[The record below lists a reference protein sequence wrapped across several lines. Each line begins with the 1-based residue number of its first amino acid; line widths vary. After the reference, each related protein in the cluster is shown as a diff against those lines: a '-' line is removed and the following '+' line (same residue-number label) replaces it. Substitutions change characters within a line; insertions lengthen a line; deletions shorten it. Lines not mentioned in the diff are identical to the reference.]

1 MKSSEQ
7 PKKKVPGLQESIIRT
22 AGLCCIVWLSWQAF
36 TAPVLKTGSTN
47 DFKRRLL
54 VPCIMDNDG
63 YLRGQLYGTI
73 QSNLD
78 WHGANMR
85 CDGMQ
90 RPGGQGIRLVFDE
103 HLDEDQPGLLIVIGI
118 ADAILGQS
126 IKELPANIT
135 IINQSNSQFFST
147 QEQPRCWTTFD
158 EQILLT
164 GTTKETWRINGHIY
178 CASALAE
185 LTGPGSIT
193 LGEIEFSGLFK
204 PDSGQN

>member
-1 MKSSEQ
+1 MNSAEQ
-7 PKKKVPGLQESIIRT
+7 PRKNAIGLQETIIRIVS
-22 AGLCCIVWLSWQAF
+22 LCCIAWLGWLVFAVPE
-36 TAPVLKTGSTN
+36 TESTN
-47 DFKRRLL
+47 SFKRRVL

-63 YLRGQLYGTI
+63 YLRGQLYGNI

-78 WHGANMR
+78 WHGASMR

-90 RPGGQGIRLVFDE
+90 RPDGQGIRLVFDE
-103 HLDEDQPGLLIVIGI
+103 HLDEEQPGLLIVIGI
-118 ADAILGQS
+118 ADAIPGQA
-126 IKELPANIT
+126 IEELPANIT
-135 IINQSNSQFFST
+135 VINQTNGQFFST

-164 GTTKETWRINGHIY
+164 GTIEETWRINGHIY

-185 LTGPGSIT
+185 LTGSGSIT

-204 PDSGQN
+204 PGTSQL